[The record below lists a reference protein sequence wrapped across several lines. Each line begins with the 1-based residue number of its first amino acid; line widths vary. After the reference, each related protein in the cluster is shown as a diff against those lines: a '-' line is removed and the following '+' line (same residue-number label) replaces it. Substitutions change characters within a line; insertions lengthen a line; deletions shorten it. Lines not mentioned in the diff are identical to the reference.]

1 MRNRTTYI
9 LFGWTVFGAVVATAI
24 SYWNVHIL
32 FGFFILWL
40 GGTALLL
47 MRSLYATQHKQSK
60 LLAQVSRRNV
70 EDRAE
75 LRRQGKVLT
84 DLGART
90 RGTSQA
96 IRTMLVSSEESRLD
110 VQRISRTL
118 QALELNQ
125 EYIADR
131 YLGRF

>member
-1 MRNRTTYI
+1 MKNRTTYI
-9 LFGWTVFGAVVATAI
+9 LFGWTIFGAVAATAI
-24 SYWNVHIL
+24 SYWNLHIL

-47 MRSLYATQHKQSK
+47 MRSLYATQHKQSR
-60 LLAQVSRRNV
+60 LLAQVSKRNV

-75 LRRQGKVLT
+75 LRRQSKVLT

-96 IRTMLVSSEESRLD
+96 IRTMVVASEESRMDL
-110 VQRISRTL
+110 QKISRTL

-131 YLGRF
+131 YLDRP